1 MRLPPE
7 LVDDIF
13 RRACAGPSR
22 DTLDAATA
30 THLMCVARRFHS
42 VLAPLLYRA
51 PRLLFPSQLA
61 QFEAAL
67 RARPALGA
75 LVTHLFIGGSELAT
89 HPAVRDALV
98 PHDFEALFGAAPPS
112 SPAHTLE
119 VDAAELGALLAG
131 TYYGIDPSAFARDAY
146 GHAVA
151 AEYWLTCVRDV
162 RALLEWV
169 RGVVA
174 EGASARASDAELARA
189 AAEGESAA
197 ADLLTEYRR
206 AADDEVA
213 RRPPQP
219 QFATRLAAIAARP
232 GTRFDPADFA
242 LADVR
247 PLPPDFGAQPALY
260 TLQRDAYAALPA
272 VLPRWLRLTAA
283 RALAFGRMHGGG
295 PRRDPVVPLFRA
307 ADAFFDGW
315 EHGLGTAD
323 AQHVYMHG
331 PGHLHAWAASAPR
344 LADARADEFMHHP
357 FGIAPADW
365 YAATPHA
372 PRDAVP
378 APKMHVLTD
387 AACAVLTRT
396 PALRTLALHGCL
408 EHAIFSARLHT
419 ALPALDT
426 LLLGPIGGWTRLDPA
441 AHGPIRHIRTLVCL
455 SGKIRDPAEAH
466 TLTRPGHVLAQLH
479 TLVVIHP
486 RGFIRADRSVLDGAG
501 DAAPLPFDTRAARA
515 HAGDPL
521 AQFLL
526 SLPTLTLHEADA
538 LAAVGVTEPPTDTHS
553 CALRIWA
560 MLYLE
565 WARAAHGYP
574 APAAP

>member
-13 RRACAGPSR
+13 RRACAGP
-22 DTLDAATA
+22 TPLEPDAATT
-30 THLMCVARRFHS
+30 THLMCVARHFHDA
-42 VLAPLLYRA
+42 LAPLLYRA
-51 PRLLFPSQLA
+51 PRLFFPSQLA
-61 QFEAAL
+61 QLEATL
-67 RARPALGA
+67 CARPALGA
-75 LVTHLFIGGSELAT
+75 LVTHLFIGGSELIT

-131 TYYGIDPSAFARDAY
+131 TYYGIDPNTFARDAY

-174 EGASARASDAELARA
+174 EGAREPASDAELAHAAAQSRA
-189 AAEGESAA
+189 AAAH
-197 ADLLTEYRR
+197 LLTEYHR

-232 GTRFDPADFA
+232 GTRFDPADWA
-242 LADVR
+242 SGDVR
-247 PLPPDFGAQPALY
+247 PLPPDFSAEPALY
-260 TLQRDAYAALPA
+260 TLQRDAYGALPA

-295 PRRDPVVPLFRA
+295 PRRDPVAPLFRA

-323 AQHVYMHG
+323 AVHVYMHG

-365 YAATPHA
+365 YSATPHA
-372 PRDAVP
+372 PRGAVP
-378 APKMHVLTD
+378 APKMHTLAD
-387 AACAVLTRT
+387 AACAVLART

-426 LLLGPIGGWTRLDPA
+426 LLLGPIGGWSRLDPA
-441 AHGPIRHIRTLVCL
+441 ALGPIRHIRMLVCL
-455 SGKIRDPAEAH
+455 SGKLRDPAEAH

-479 TLVVIHP
+479 TLVEIQP
-486 RGFIRADRSVLDGAG
+486 RGFIRADRHVLDGVG
-501 DAAPLPFDTRAARA
+501 DAEQLPFDTRAALA

-521 AQFLL
+521 ARFLL
-526 SLPTLTLHEADA
+526 SLPTLTPHETHA
-538 LAAVGVTEPPTDTHS
+538 LAALGVTEPPSDTHS

-560 MLYLE
+560 MLFLE
-565 WARAAHGYP
+565 WARAAQP
-574 APAAP
+574 PLD